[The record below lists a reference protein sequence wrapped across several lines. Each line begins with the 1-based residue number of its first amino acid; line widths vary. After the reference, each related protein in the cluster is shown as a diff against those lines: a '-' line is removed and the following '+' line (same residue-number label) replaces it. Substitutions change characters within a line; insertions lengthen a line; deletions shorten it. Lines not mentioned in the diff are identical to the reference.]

1 VCQVE
6 NRICHRLQIVGITF
20 EQEKIEKMSKIRYLY
35 RVFHAVCNIV
45 YFAYLSMENVF
56 THLLKLYIEQNK
68 GLSFFQVHLHLS

>member
-20 EQEKIEKMSKIRYLY
+20 EQEKMLKIRYLY
-35 RVFHAVCNIV
+35 RVSHAVCNIV